1 MNLEQKIT
9 EEMKTAMKS
18 GDKLRLD
25 TLRSIRASILEFKT
39 SGADITLGE
48 NEEINI
54 LNSLAKKR
62 KDSISMYE
70 NANRTELADKEKLE
84 LAIIMEFLPKQ
95 LNEIE
100 ITEIVNNIIDK
111 TGAKGNEGLKLVM
124 GPVMKE
130 LKGKADGNLV
140 QTIVKRLLGINN

>member
-1 MNLEQKIT
+1 MNLEAKIT
-9 EEMKTAMKS
+9 EEMKAAMKS

-39 SGADITLGE
+39 SGANKEMDDA
-48 NEEINI
+48 EEIKL

-70 NANRTELADKEKLE
+70 QAGRTELADKEKSE
-84 LAIIMEFLPKQ
+84 LNVIMEFLPKQ
-95 LNEIE
+95 LTEDEIKELVQNKINE
-100 ITEIVNNIIDK
+100 
-111 TGAKGNEGLKLVM
+111 TGASGNDGLKLVM
-124 GPVMKE
+124 GPIMKD

-140 QTIVKRLLGINN
+140 QNIVKSLLGIN